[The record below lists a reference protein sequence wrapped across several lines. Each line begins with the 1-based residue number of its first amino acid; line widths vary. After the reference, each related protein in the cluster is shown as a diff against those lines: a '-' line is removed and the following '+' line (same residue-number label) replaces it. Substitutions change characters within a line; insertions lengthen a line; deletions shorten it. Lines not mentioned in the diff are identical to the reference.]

1 MSRIAA
7 IMTEGLTRRYVVGGK
22 EILAVDDVDIVV
34 ERGEFISIMGPS
46 GSGKSTL
53 LHLIGCIDRQTSG
66 RIMIEGVDTLNL
78 SERQLDELRLHK
90 IGFVFQTFNLLPT
103 LTAFENV
110 SLPLELAG
118 VGRRESSARVLD
130 LLSMVGL
137 SGRSEHI
144 PAKLSVGE
152 RQRVGIA
159 RALANDPAIIL
170 ADEPTGNL
178 DSSTAMGV
186 VEILKKL
193 NREAGKTIVLV
204 THNSEVGRSA
214 QRALR
219 LKDGRLVA
227 F

>member
-1 MSRIAA
+1 MSRAAA
-7 IMTEGLTRRYVVGGK
+7 ITTEGLTRTYVVGGK
-22 EILAVDDVDIVV
+22 EIRAVDGVDLVV
-34 ERGEFISIMGPS
+34 EHGEFVSIMGPS

-66 RIMIEGVDTLNL
+66 RIMIEGVDTLKL
-78 SERQLDELRLHK
+78 PERQLDELRLRN

-103 LTAFENV
+103 LTALENV

-118 VGRRESSARVLD
+118 VDRKESSTRALD

-137 SGRSEHI
+137 RDRSEHI

-159 RALANDPAIIL
+159 RALANDPSIVL

-178 DSSTAMGV
+178 DSTTANGIV
-186 VEILKKL
+186 QIIKRL
-193 NREAGKTIVLV
+193 NEEAGKTIVLV
-204 THNSEVGRSA
+204 THNAEVGGSA
-214 QRALR
+214 KRTLR
-219 LKDGRLVA
+219 LKDGKLTTY
-227 F
+227 

>member
-1 MSRIAA
+1 MSKTAA
-7 IMTEGLTRRYVVGGK
+7 ITTEGLTRTYVVGGK
-22 EILAVDDVDIVV
+22 EIHAVDGVDLVV
-34 ERGEFISIMGPS
+34 EPGEFISIMGPS

-66 RIMIEGVDTLNL
+66 KITIEGVDTLRL
-78 SERQLDELRLHK
+78 SERQLDGLRLRE

-110 SLPLELAG
+110 SLPLEIAG
-118 VGRRESSARVLD
+118 VSRKESSARALD

-137 SGRSEHI
+137 RERSEHI

-159 RALANDPAIIL
+159 RALANDPGIVL

-178 DSSTAMGV
+178 DSSTASSIV
-186 VEILKKL
+186 RIIKRL
-193 NREAGKTIVLV
+193 NEEAGKTIVLV
-204 THNSEVGRSA
+204 THNAEVGRSA
-214 QRALR
+214 KRTLGLR
-219 LKDGRLVA
+219 DGKLTTY
-227 F
+227 